1 MTTSKEFLTVPLTRN
16 MAACLVGS
24 EIRDIT
30 RVQRR
35 RFQARR
41 VSGSSDPQKTGNKES
56 EVQLTL
62 GLPQLRR
69 SLETPVKNARGPN
82 FRREIGWRSPLL
94 ERLGEGQENAGAT
107 KTPNKE
113 KNAVGSPGKR
123 RLDDDVKVL
132 PSRHSEWLNRISSFN
147 ERVSGVKTADTVR
160 NREHSL
166 QDKAKLL
173 TLGRTRGAV
182 RSERRNCE
190 DKPTFR
196 RKRF

>member
-1 MTTSKEFLTVPLTRN
+1 MSDKHTARLKMTTSKEFLTVPLTRKY
-16 MAACLVGS
+16 GS
-24 EIRDIT
+24 MPSLAQKSVISLEYKDGG
-30 RVQRR
+30 
-35 RFQARR
+35 FKPRR

-147 ERVSGVKTADTVR
+147 ERVSGVKTADT
-160 NREHSL
+160 S
-166 QDKAKLL
+166 
-173 TLGRTRGAV
+173 
-182 RSERRNCE
+182 S
-190 DKPTFR
+190 KPRAQFAGQ
-196 RKRF
+196 KQNY